1 MSGVAG
7 SDQQNLDDNVS
18 FNSNF
23 KSDDK
28 NVSLIELIVSV
39 TNNAK
44 PGGQGI

>member
-18 FNSNF
+18 FNSYF
-23 KSDDK
+23 KSEDK
-28 NVSLIELIVSV
+28 NVSLIELLVSV
-39 TNNAK
+39 PNYAE